1 MWLYWW
7 SQGWNVKSV
16 MLVDLLGGL
25 GMDDLG
31 IFSLVVAHYYRC
43 GWGSSSVCQVQFCV
57 HHSLIILILFF
68 YTSSLQLQFLNLEHL
83 TFLDIYPKQTF
94 MKTTIVSHGEA
105 VQIVLQKTA
114 FFCMRVEEKKIRFS
128 LEQ

>member
-1 MWLYWW
+1 M
-7 SQGWNVKSV
+7 

-31 IFSLVVAHYYRC
+31 ILSLVVTHYYRC

-68 YTSSLQLQFLNLEHL
+68 YTSSLQLQFVSLEYL
-83 TFLDIYPKQTF
+83 TFLDISQTNF
-94 MKTTIVSHGEA
+94 YEDNNSITWRSCANCLT
-105 VQIVLQKTA
+105 KTA
-114 FFCMRVEEKKIRFS
+114 FFCMRVEEKKRRFS
-128 LEQ
+128 LEQYFFYIRGWFGK